1 MYYAKSTGGFYQDD
15 RHAGFIPADAVAIP
29 EGLRDE
35 LLAGESTGLR
45 IVADEHGYPVLAA
58 PPPPTLDEVRAALTL
73 DVQQHLDATAQRFG
87 YDDIRSAVTYAEEPA
102 VPKFQAEGRA
112 LRAWRSRVWAR
123 AYELMDEVLQGDQP
137 VPSAPELLLM
147 LPTFDMAAAA

>member
-1 MYYAKSTGGFYQDD
+1 MYYSKSTGGFYQDD

-29 EGLRDE
+29 EGRRDE
-35 LLAGESTGLR
+35 LLAGEATGLR
-45 IVADEHGYPVLAA
+45 IVPDEHGFPTLVDA
-58 PPPPTLDEVRAALTL
+58 PPLSAEAMRAALTS
-73 DVQQHLDATAQRFG
+73 DVQNHLDATAQSFG

-123 AYELMDEVLQGDQP
+123 AYEVLAEVEMGSRP
-137 VPSAPELLLM
+137 
-147 LPTFDMAAAA
+147 LPAAADLLGLMPVFEGPAA